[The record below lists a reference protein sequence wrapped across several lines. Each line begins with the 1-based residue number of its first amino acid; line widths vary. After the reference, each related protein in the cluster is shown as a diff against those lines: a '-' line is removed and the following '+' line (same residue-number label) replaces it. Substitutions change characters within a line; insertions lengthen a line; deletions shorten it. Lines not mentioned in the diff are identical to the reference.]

1 MLPILIRHR
10 VGVVNVVT
18 LWVGLTV
25 SVTMACCFAE
35 SSVEFGTVL
44 VFTCRGSCW
53 SDSDVWRE
61 ESVLLQHDPDQHR
74 FR

>member
-1 MLPILIRHR
+1 MLM
-10 VGVVNVVT
+10 VSTASSWEGS
-18 LWVGLTV
+18 TV
-25 SVTMACCFAE
+25 IKAFFFFFAE

-44 VFTCRGSCW
+44 IFTCGGSCW
-53 SDSDVWRE
+53 SESDVWKE